1 MGLCT
6 ASCPRTGS
14 RSGAAVARRAAR
26 RGPSAEQNMTAGRA
40 DLAQAGLARAG
51 LRLDIGVPAPGAAT
65 ITLDRSE
72 RRSAMPPGVGRGLAA
87 IGLALPP
94 EVRVVVVQGAGP
106 SFSAGIDLR
115 LFTPEGV
122 PGESLVGAGDPGFEE
137 WIASVQAGFTW
148 LRDPA
153 ITSVAAVRGHAIGA
167 GFQLALSCDLRVLAD
182 DARLCMK
189 EPALGLVPD
198 LTGTKPLVDIV
209 GLPRAIE
216 MCLTARTVGAVEAK
230 ELRLAELV
238 VAADD
243 LDAAVGDLVAALL
256 ATDAAAARA
265 TKELL
270 SQASGNSLEDQAAA
284 ERRAQTALLR
294 ARLAQ
299 S

>member
-1 MGLCT
+1 
-6 ASCPRTGS
+6 
-14 RSGAAVARRAAR
+14 
-26 RGPSAEQNMTAGRA
+26 MT
-40 DLAQAGLARAG
+40 
-51 LRLDIGVPAPGAAT
+51 P
-65 ITLDRSE
+65 
-72 RRSAMPPGVGRGLAA
+72 MMWHGLAA
-87 IGLALPP
+87 IGRALPSS
-94 EVRVVVVQGAGP
+94 VRVVVVQGEGP

-115 LFTPEGV
+115 FFTGEGV
-122 PGESLVGAGDPGFEE
+122 PGEEPPPSPADPGFET
-137 WIASVQAGFTW
+137 WVASVQEGFTW
-148 LRDPA
+148 LRSPA
-153 ITSVAAVRGHAIGA
+153 IVSIAAVRGHAIGA
-167 GFQLALSCDLRVLAD
+167 GLQLALSCDLRVLAD
-182 DARLCMK
+182 DAQLCMK

-216 MCLTARTVGAVEAK
+216 MCLTARTVRAAEAR

-265 TKELL
+265 TKKLL

-284 ERRAQTALLR
+284 ERRAQTALMR